1 MRRWLKGEP
10 KLRDVLAD
18 PVIQL
23 MMRRDRVDPDDLHAL
38 LRNLKDVRVRADFGS
53 MPAVWADFECAKGE
67 ALAG

>member
-38 LRNLKDVRVRADFGS
+38 LRNLKDARVRADFGG

-67 ALAG
+67 ALAR

>member
-23 MMRRDRVDPDDLHAL
+23 MMQRDRVDPDQLHAF
-38 LRNLKDVRVRADFGS
+38 LRNVKDARVRADLWG
-53 MPAVWADFECAKGE
+53 MPMVWADFECARE
-67 ALAG
+67 DALAR